1 MKKLMKPLL
10 LIVMATAMFASCDQ
24 KMKELQELVV
34 KFNKE
39 CPISFGDMVTLNS
52 VMLDNNDVEMKFIA
66 NETIAAISVYNN
78 HKEEVK
84 EILTMELSK
93 ESSRTLVDQ
102 IIDAGANVKFIIV
115 GGQSGMR
122 SEFLITNNDLSV
134 AQERFAN
141 MTDKQKLIASNVLG
155 TKIKLPVR
163 LDEITT
169 LVGLSLTEKTLIYKM
184 EINDREV
191 GQNMDFSIS
200 FLKSIVLSQIAQ
212 SKNNGIVGDRNR
224 QFYQALVDCHQ
235 DVKYEYRELQTG
247 KSASFIISID
257 EIKAALNGRMDNLP
271 TEQDWEELGEALDEL
286 EEIYEDYSSPQLFN
300 EKIMDCQWYRHS
312 SGDYSFKY
320 PDFMEYTTYFV
331 GDVPGDVEVF
341 SWEDV
346 ELAYWPLL
354 GYWAVDIAEK
364 GNYITQSTTISNVT
378 YKAESKGIYSGYT
391 SDGRI
396 YYLKTKVLDGGE
408 VPHVTVLALIY
419 PKEFKGHMD
428 ELTEIVMR
436 W

>member
-191 GQNMDFSIS
+191 GQNMDFSMS

-247 KSASFIISID
+247 KSTSFIISID

-271 TEQDWEELGEALDEL
+271 TEQDWEEFGEALEDFFEDFEDYDSNYYDV
-286 EEIYEDYSSPQLFN
+286 EEIVDSALA
-300 EKIMDCQWYRHS
+300 DDWY
-312 SGDYSFKY
+312 
-320 PDFMEYTTYFV
+320 
-331 GDVPGDVEVF
+331 
-341 SWEDV
+341 
-346 ELAYWPLL
+346 
-354 GYWAVDIAEK
+354 
-364 GNYITQSTTISNVT
+364 
-378 YKAESKGIYSGYT
+378 
-391 SDGRI
+391 
-396 YYLKTKVLDGGE
+396 
-408 VPHVTVLALIY
+408 
-419 PKEFKGHMD
+419 
-428 ELTEIVMR
+428 
-436 W
+436 